1 MVVMFVVD
9 LLDEGLGCRVVV
21 VGGLRGAQCVC

>member
-9 LLDEGLGCRVVV
+9 LRDEGLGSGGVVV
-21 VGGLRGAQCVC
+21 VGGRRGAQ